1 MQGDEEEPEWLVRAG
16 KELEQMLRQWQ
27 LQQEERLDEE
37 QRPQQ
42 MEPESTP
49 PNVGRQGLRV
59 VDGAASP
66 VVFNGF
72 GSKLRA
78 NPPLWKQSG
87 GRQRKLKIMQNA
99 AASDAA
105 AQGPQDAVLQAALTE
120 SEVYAQSVQAEQDRM
135 ERQLCAE
142 VEEARQLAATIRA
155 SLDQGIVGS
164 RSWGTTEGDDDVE
177 EQFKELCE
185 AAGVAPGDIY
195 RPTSRVPRATG
206 AVKLEEAV
214 FRRKCRRAGVT
225 VACGGQREQ
234 LRRLHVA
241 RARSELFM
249 RAKLGHDWR
258 RKAERNLEVARAR
271 WAAQQWLAMEAQGGA
286 GRRVGGK
293 AGGSGGGVG

>member
-1 MQGDEEEPEWLVRAG
+1 METRERLGMKKQQLFQAVEGLQDAAGEWLIARAGQRAVQGDEEEPEWLVRAG

-99 AASDAA
+99 AARDAA
-105 AQGPQDAVLQAALTE
+105 AQGPQDAE
-120 SEVYAQSVQAEQDRM
+120 SQCF
-135 ERQLCAE
+135 RQ
-142 VEEARQLAATIRA
+142 R
-155 SLDQGIVGS
+155 S
-164 RSWGTTEGDDDVE
+164 RSQKCMRSRCKRSKTGWNANSAQRWRKQGSWRRRYGRRWIRVSS
-177 EQFKELCE
+177 
-185 AAGVAPGDIY
+185 AAGL
-195 RPTSRVPRATG
+195 G
-206 AVKLEEAV
+206 AQ
-214 FRRKCRRAGVT
+214 
-225 VACGGQREQ
+225 QRET
-234 LRRLHVA
+234 A
-241 RARSELFM
+241 TWRSNSRSFVK
-249 RAKLGHDWR
+249 RQVSRQGTFTGQHPGYR
-258 RKAERNLEVARAR
+258 
-271 WAAQQWLAMEAQGGA
+271 AQQGQ
-286 GRRVGGK
+286 
-293 AGGSGGGVG
+293 